1 MAAQAP
7 CAAHVSRARSGP
19 GRPSLDVRFVSDIM
33 TAQTYLFMMRR
44 APMSSYV
51 VSVRFEHRAD
61 ERTPVLV
68 SIQILDSIRVNSNSM
83 ALDWRT
89 RGRGRLPFYLGRV
102 VLRLRLRHRP
112 QRQRWLWNTPL
123 GRLNAFPLHWYVNLR
138 ATTTTTTMLG
148 LHLPQQ
154 HRQLGRRA
162 PSVTRVLFC

>member
-51 VSVRFEHRAD
+51 VSVRFEHGAD
-61 ERTPVLV
+61 ELLV
-68 SIQILDSIRVNSNSM
+68 STQILDSIHSR
-83 ALDWRT
+83 ALGWRT

-162 PSVTRVLFC
+162 PSVTRVRFCFC